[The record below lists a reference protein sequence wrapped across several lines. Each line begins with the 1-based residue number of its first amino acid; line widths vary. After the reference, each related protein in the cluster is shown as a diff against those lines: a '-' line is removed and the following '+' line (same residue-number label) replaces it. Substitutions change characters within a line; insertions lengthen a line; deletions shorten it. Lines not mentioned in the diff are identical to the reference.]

1 MIVTNK
7 VSQFARNR
15 REILHNYAK
24 HLQIQVPIEFEAFM
38 DAAESGRWAEVQSQ
52 FQELDK
58 IRKTTGW
65 SEGTARL
72 WPVIMETF
80 GVAEIAHRWPA
91 EQLLDYGQAVL
102 GSLRPDMV
110 YVGGT
115 DPGRFIP
122 TLLNETSDGERHI
135 VLTQNALADA
145 SYLQYLQFLYS
156 DRFSALTTDDSKDM
170 FAAYTTDAKKRLEHD
185 QQFPNEPKQVL
196 PGEDLRL
203 NDNRF
208 QVSGQTAVMDINEK
222 LFQTLMAKNPGLSF
236 AIEQSF
242 PLKST
247 YAEAVPLGPI
257 MELRAAGGANALTA
271 DLATQSVDYWN
282 RTTDQLLAS
291 LADND
296 SLAVRQTYAKMAAE
310 QASLLLA
317 HKYSEQAEANLRLA
331 AQICPSSPE
340 VVFNYVS
347 LLMNQSRGPE
357 AIPLL
362 ENAMK
367 ASPDE
372 KLFGSLLQQ
381 LKSMQSK

>member
-1 MIVTNK
+1 
-7 VSQFARNR
+7 
-15 REILHNYAK
+15 
-24 HLQIQVPIEFEAFM
+24 M

-367 ASPDE
+367 ASPE
-372 KLFGSLLQQ
+372 EHAVEVKHE
-381 LKSMQSK
+381 